1 MALVEF
7 MTNPIDFILHVDK
20 YIGLILQDYGI
31 LAYFILF
38 LIIFCE
44 TGLVITP
51 FLPGDSLIFVI
62 GAFAAKGY
70 IDIFAIFIVMV
81 LAAIL
86 GDTINYSIGNFF
98 GEKVFS
104 KSRLFKKEYLEKTK
118 KFYERHGDKTIIL
131 ARFVPIV
138 RTFAPFIAGVGKM
151 NYFRFLVYN
160 IIGGIAWVA
169 IFLFSGFFFGEIP
182 IIEKNLTIFVL
193 IIIFISILPPI
204 IGYIGN
210 KRKR

>member
-62 GAFAAKGY
+62 CFCCEGLHRYFCYFYCNGLSSNTWGY
-70 IDIFAIFIVMV
+70 
-81 LAAIL
+81 
-86 GDTINYSIGNFF
+86 
-98 GEKVFS
+98 
-104 KSRLFKKEYLEKTK
+104 
-118 KFYERHGDKTIIL
+118 
-131 ARFVPIV
+131 
-138 RTFAPFIAGVGKM
+138 
-151 NYFRFLVYN
+151 
-160 IIGGIAWVA
+160 
-169 IFLFSGFFFGEIP
+169 
-182 IIEKNLTIFVL
+182 
-193 IIIFISILPPI
+193 
-204 IGYIGN
+204 N
-210 KRKR
+210 KL

>member
-70 IDIFAIFIVMV
+70 IGIFAIFIVMV